1 MKPATGSSTQK
12 GYSFSLIISTKLFP
26 LWNSDIRIEK
36 NKKFSEKPVV
46 LKFGSVVR
54 ECFIKASEGHSVV

>member
-1 MKPATGSSTQK
+1 MSELKR
-12 GYSFSLIISTKLFP
+12 YN
-26 LWNSDIRIEK
+26 WNSDIRIEK

-54 ECFIKASEGHSVV
+54 ECFIKASERHSVV